1 MKNTES
7 YFPNEMEKYTY
18 DLKIWIMRNKQLTQ
32 YRVKEKKYWGNIK
45 KR

>member
-1 MKNTES
+1 
-7 YFPNEMEKYTY
+7 MEKYTY

-32 YRVKEKKYWGNIK
+32 VKEKKYWGNIK